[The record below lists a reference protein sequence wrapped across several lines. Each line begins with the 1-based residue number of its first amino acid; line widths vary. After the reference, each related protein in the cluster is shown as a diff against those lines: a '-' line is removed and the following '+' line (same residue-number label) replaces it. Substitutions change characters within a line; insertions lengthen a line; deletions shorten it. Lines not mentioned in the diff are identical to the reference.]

1 MNGFCCISGFE
12 STSVVC
18 FHELPFTIIVVAKV
32 KLTFK
37 FKAIF
42 RKDLNSVLYNLAV
55 EEFSNLSRITSLAA
69 GIANRNQSLSIMSQQ
84 ARLRAIRIKSGHLI
98 EGYFYELCKHLKI
111 NSLIECG
118 AHDAATSIKFC
129 SFDQNNKAIA
139 FEANPYV
146 FKRFNSQIKT
156 RNIQYLN
163 LGVGKAVE
171 KLKLNIPIHSPRSWT
186 AQASFDVNLEI
197 EMAEGVEIEVTT
209 LDIMCSDFIAGN
221 ESQSATAIWIDVEG
235 FAWEVLNGAEQTLS
249 STRCKLIYIEV
260 SDEKIWGNEKSALA
274 ICEFLKGFDY
284 YPIVRDCPL
293 ANLYNIVF
301 IKKTEIESIAQ
312 VTNKFWYDFA
322 RIKPGFYERKS
333 IQVYLSKI
341 KNCFVRL
348 TPGIFLIGVE
358 KIFAKL
364 GSKSSEEKLRF

>member
-1 MNGFCCISGFE
+1 
-12 STSVVC
+12 
-18 FHELPFTIIVVAKV
+18 
-32 KLTFK
+32 
-37 FKAIF
+37 
-42 RKDLNSVLYNLAV
+42 V

-69 GIANRNQSLSIMSQQ
+69 GIASRNQRFSVMSQQ

-98 EGYFYELCKHLKI
+98 EGYFYELCKNLKI

-129 SFDQNNKAIA
+129 NFDENNKAIA

-146 FKRFNSQIKT
+146 FGRFNSQINN

-163 LGVGKAVE
+163 LGVGKAVG
-171 KLKLNIPIHSPRSWT
+171 KLKLNIPVHSPGSWT
-186 AQASFDVNLEI
+186 PQASFDVNIEI
-197 EMAEGVEIEVTT
+197 DMAEDVEIEVTT
-209 LDIMCSDFIAGN
+209 LDVMCAELEAGN

-235 FAWEVLNGAEQTLS
+235 FAWEVLNGAKQTLS
-249 STRCKLIYIEV
+249 STQCKLLYIEV
-260 SDEKIWGNEKSALA
+260 SDEKIWGNEKSALS

-284 YPIVRDCPL
+284 YPIARDCPL

-301 IKKTEIESIAQ
+301 IKKTEIESISQ
-312 VTNKFWYDFA
+312 MTNEFWYNLA

-333 IQVYLSKI
+333 MRFYLSKI
-341 KNCFVRL
+341 KSCFVRL
-348 TPGIFLIGVE
+348 TPGIFQIRME

-364 GSKSSEEKLRF
+364 GSKSSKEKLKF